1 MPAGSCFGREDDAK
15 QQALMVAY
23 LLGSAHVSAGIGRD
37 HTIDLVSGD
46 WDPLA
51 VHFDFVTA
59 VDPATPGWT
68 TIRIVAARPPT
79 IISFELCVKVSMPY
93 GVADRVVS
101 VLCQRKRRQRY

>member
-1 MPAGSCFGREDDAK
+1 MPAGSSFGREDDAK

-23 LLGSAHVSAGIGRD
+23 LLWSTHVGASIGCD

-51 VHFDFVTA
+51 VHFDFVVA
-59 VDPATPGWT
+59 VYPATPGWT

-93 GVADRVVS
+93 GVAGRVVS

>member
-37 HTIDLVSGD
+37 HTIDLVSG
-46 WDPLA
+46 LA
-51 VHFDFVTA
+51 VHFDFVVA
-59 VDPATPGWT
+59 VYPATPGWA

-93 GVADRVVS
+93 GVSGRIVA

>member
-37 HTIDLVSGD
+37 HTIDLVSG
-46 WDPLA
+46 LA
-51 VHFDFVTA
+51 VHFDFV
-59 VDPATPGWT
+59 VDVYPATPGWA

>member
-1 MPAGSCFGREDDAK
+1 MPAGSSFWRENDAK

-23 LLGSAHVSAGIGRD
+23 LLWSTHVGASIGCD

-51 VHFDFVTA
+51 VHFDFVVA
-59 VDPATPGWT
+59 VYPATPGWT

-101 VLCQRKRRQRY
+101 VLCQRKGTQRY

>member
-37 HTIDLVSGD
+37 HTIDLVSG
-46 WDPLA
+46 LA
-51 VHFDFVTA
+51 VHFDFVVA
-59 VDPATPGWT
+59 VYPATPGWA

-93 GVADRVVS
+93 GVAGRVVS

>member
-1 MPAGSCFGREDDAK
+1 MPAGSSLWRENDAK

-37 HTIDLVSGD
+37 HTIDLVSG
-46 WDPLA
+46 LA
-51 VHFDFVTA
+51 VHFDFVVA
-59 VDPATPGWT
+59 VYPATPGWT